1 MINYDIPQHAKDY
14 IHRVGRTAR
23 AGKAGKAISF
33 VTQYDVENYQ
43 KIEHLLD
50 KKLDIYK
57 CEEEEV
63 LIFNERVQEAQRIAN
78 QELKDMIESKTK
90 KDTDYDDED
99 TNKKGNKALGKRKN
113 DKKFPDKKF
122 NNEKKLKKYIKFDI

>member
-90 KDTDYDDED
+90 KDADYDDED
-99 TNKKGNKALGKRKN
+99 TNKKGNKALGKRKT

-122 NNEKKLKKYIKFDI
+122 NNDKKLKKYIKFDI